1 MYKLVPLRGM
11 PTQKEFILK
20 EGKNVIGRTEESD
33 IHLDSEF
40 ISKRHALITITGSEM
55 AIEDLKSRNGTFVN
69 GVMVQAAKLKLG
81 DRISFQDIVLELRPA
96 AKQKIRQPAREMPLP
111 PSQLLSKWDQFQKT
125 IHPYLEKMAERVEW
139 KYLTMALF
147 LLFIVVS
154 FLVTVPPAVT
164 EMQTKIQT
172 EAIKRA
178 EFVVKRISR
187 ENQKYL
193 SIQNNTVVADLLN
206 LSTSVAQDEERIL
219 SVHIVDPKTKRIL
232 APAEK
237 LNQTIDESGP
247 VLRGTE
253 ARKLLIAQLD
263 PDRVLISNPIFVYA
277 AQENE
282 EVVAA
287 VVQVIYNIEGIGL
300 SSSEYYELLLRS
312 LLFILLIG
320 ALFYFSFTHLTSIE
334 FKKMHNEIEGAA
346 KKGYHHLELR
356 TKFEEAKNIVHSIN
370 KIFKKT
376 RELISNLPEELRQKE
391 GRTEN
396 TDEILRQLLQAL
408 PDGIAILNDS
418 YQVILYNEA
427 FQKIAVTKK
436 VDIQEKS
443 ILDVIQNQG
452 LLQNISL
459 SLGQA
464 AQGRVVTEELQSGE
478 QSYSLSVSA
487 SRTPGNEIDFYIL
500 KIRQVTA

>member
-1 MYKLVPLRGM
+1 MYKLIPIRGI
-11 PTQKEFILK
+11 PGQKEFILK

-55 AIEDLKSRNGTFVN
+55 VIEDLKSRNGTFVN
-69 GVMVQAAKLKLG
+69 GVMVQTAKLKAG
-81 DRISFQDIVLELRPA
+81 DRISFQDIILELRPA
-96 AKQKIRQPAREMPLP
+96 AIQKI
-111 PSQLLSKWDQFQKT
+111 KWDQFQKT

-147 LLFIVVS
+147 LLFIGVS
-154 FLVTVPPAVT
+154 FLITVPPAVT

-193 SIQNNTVVADLLN
+193 SIQNNTVIADLLN
-206 LSTSVAQDEERIL
+206 LSTSAAQDEERIL
-219 SVHIVDPKTKRIL
+219 AVHIVDPKTKKIL

-247 VLRGTE
+247 ILRGTE
-253 ARKLLIAQLD
+253 ARSLSIVKLD
-263 PDRVLISNPIFVYA
+263 SDRVLISNPIFVYS

-287 VVQVIYNIEGIGL
+287 VVQTIYNIEGIGL
-300 SSSEYYELLLRS
+300 SSSEYSQLLLRS
-312 LLFILLIG
+312 FLFILLIG
-320 ALFYFSFTHLTSIE
+320 AFFYFSFTHLTSVE
-334 FKKMHNEIEGAA
+334 FKKMHNEIESAA
-346 KKGYHHLELR
+346 EKGFHHLELR

-370 KIFKKT
+370 KVFKKT
-376 RELISNLPEELRQKE
+376 RELILNLPEDLRRKE
-391 GRTEN
+391 SHTEN

-418 YQVILYNEA
+418 YQTILYNAA
-427 FQKIAVTKK
+427 FQKMAAGKET
-436 VDIQEKS
+436 DLYEKN
-443 ILDVIQNQG
+443 ILDIIQNQG

-464 AQGRVVTEELQSGE
+464 AQGRTVIEELHIGE
-478 QSYSLSVSA
+478 GRYQLSVTA
-487 SRTPGNEIDFYIL
+487 SRTPENEIDFYIL
-500 KIRQVTA
+500 KIRRLTA

>member
-1 MYKLVPLRGM
+1 MYKLVLLQSRGGS
-11 PTQKEFILK
+11 PSQKEFILK

-55 AIEDLKSRNGTFVN
+55 VIEDLKSRNGTFVN
-69 GVMVQAAKLKLG
+69 GVMVQTAKLKTG
-81 DRISFQDIVLELRPA
+81 DRISFQDIILELCPA
-96 AKQKIRQPAREMPLP
+96 AKQKIRQPAPG
-111 PSQLLSKWDQFQKT
+111 SQLLSKWDQFQKT
-125 IHPYLEKMAERVEW
+125 IHPYLEKMAERIEW

-147 LLFIVVS
+147 LLFIVTS

-164 EMQTKIQT
+164 QMQTKIQT

-178 EFVVKRISR
+178 EFIVKRIAR
-187 ENQKYL
+187 ENQKYF
-193 SIQNNTVVADLLN
+193 SIQNNTVAADLLN
-206 LSTSVAQDEERIL
+206 LSTSVAEDEERIL
-219 SVHIVDPKTKRIL
+219 SVLIVDPKTKRIL

-247 VLRGTE
+247 ILRGTE
-253 ARKLLIAQLD
+253 AAKLLIAELD
-263 PDRVLISNPIFVYA
+263 PDRVLISNPIFVYSP
-277 AQENE
+277 QENE

-312 LLFILLIG
+312 LLLILLIG

-334 FKKMHNEIEGAA
+334 FKKMHNEIESAS

-376 RELISNLPEELRQKE
+376 RELISNLPEELRKKE
-391 GRTEN
+391 SHIEN

-427 FQKIAVTKK
+427 FQKIAMTKK
-436 VDIQEKS
+436 MDIQEKS
-443 ILDVIQNQG
+443 ILDVIQNQR

-464 AQGRVVTEELQSGE
+464 AQGRMVTEELQSGE

>member
-1 MYKLVPLRGM
+1 MYKLIPIRGI
-11 PTQKEFILK
+11 PDQKEFILK

-40 ISKRHALITITGSEM
+40 ISKRHALITITGSEIV
-55 AIEDLKSRNGTFVN
+55 IEDLKSRNGTFVN
-69 GVMVQAAKLKLG
+69 GVMVQTAKLKAG
-81 DRISFQDIVLELRPA
+81 NRISFQDIILELRPA
-96 AKQKIRQPAREMPLP
+96 AKQKTRQPVPEAP

-125 IHPYLEKMAERVEW
+125 IYPYLEKMAERVEW

-147 LLFIVVS
+147 LLFIGVS
-154 FLVTVPPAVT
+154 FLITVPPAVT

-193 SIQNNTVVADLLN
+193 SIQNNTVVVDLLN
-206 LSTSVAQDEERIL
+206 LSTSAAQDEERIL
-219 SVHIVDPKTKRIL
+219 SVHIVDPKTKKIL

-247 VLRGTE
+247 ILRGTE
-253 ARKLLIAQLD
+253 ARKLSIAKLD
-263 PDRVLISNPIFVYA
+263 PDRVLISNPIFVYS

-287 VVQVIYNIEGIGL
+287 VVQTIYNIEGIGL
-300 SSSEYYELLLRS
+300 SSSEYSQLLLRS
-312 LLFILLIG
+312 FLFILLIG

-334 FKKMHNEIEGAA
+334 FKKMHNEIESAA
-346 KKGYHHLELR
+346 EKGFHHLELR

-376 RELISNLPEELRQKE
+376 RELISNLPEDLRRKE
-391 GRTEN
+391 TRTEN

-418 YQVILYNEA
+418 YQTILYNTA
-427 FQKIAVTKK
+427 FQKMAAGKET
-436 VDIQEKS
+436 DLYERN
-443 ILDVIQNQG
+443 ILDIIQNQG

-464 AQGRVVTEELQSGE
+464 AQGRTVIEELHIGE
-478 QSYSLSVSA
+478 GRYQLSVTA
-487 SRTPGNEIDFYIL
+487 SRTPENEIDFYIL

>member
-1 MYKLVPLRGM
+1 MYKLVPIRGI
-11 PTQKEFILK
+11 PGQKEFILK

-33 IHLDSEF
+33 IYLDSEF

-55 AIEDLKSRNGTFVN
+55 VIEDLKSRNGTFVN
-69 GVMVQAAKLKLG
+69 GIMVQTAKLKLG
-81 DRISFQDIVLELRPA
+81 DRISFQDIILELCPVE
-96 AKQKIRQPAREMPLP
+96 KQKIRQPAPGIPLP

-147 LLFIVVS
+147 LLFIGIS
-154 FLVTVPPAVT
+154 FFVTAPPIVT

-178 EFVVKRISR
+178 EFVVKRIAR
-187 ENQKYL
+187 ENQKYF
-193 SIQNNTVVADLLN
+193 SIQNNSVVADLLN
-206 LSTSVAQDEERIL
+206 LSTSAAEDEERIL
-219 SVHIVDPKTKRIL
+219 SVHMVDPKTKRIL

-237 LNQTIDESGP
+237 LNQTIDESGI
-247 VLRGTE
+247 LRGTE
-253 ARKLLIAQLD
+253 ARSLLIAELD
-263 PDRVLISNPIFVYA
+263 SSRVLISHPIFVYSA
-277 AQENE
+277 EANE

-287 VVQVIYNIEGIGL
+287 VVQAIYNIEGIGL
-300 SSSEYYELLLRS
+300 SSSEYYGLLLRS

-320 ALFYFSFTHLTSIE
+320 ALFYFLFTHLTSIE
-334 FKKMHNEIEGAA
+334 FKKMHHEIESAA

-376 RELISNLPEELRQKE
+376 RELISNLPEGLRKQE
-391 GRTEN
+391 SRTEN
-396 TDEILRQLLQAL
+396 TDEILRRLLQAL

-427 FQKIAVTKK
+427 FQKIAMTKK
-436 VDIQEKS
+436 VDIQEKN
-443 ILDVIQNQG
+443 ILDVIENQG

-464 AQGRVVTEELQSGE
+464 AQGRMVAEELQSGE

-487 SRTPGNEIDFYIL
+487 SRTPENEIDFYIL
-500 KIRQVTA
+500 KIKQVTA